1 MSKNK
6 YSLGE
11 RFYSFLISVLCI
23 CAVVLVAALVIQNR
37 LEERR
42 GNLVQSNTVVSVPES
57 TPAPLSLSIA
67 PTATPENYIALPAQ
81 TPVPTREPSAVQD
94 AVYDYLPVYTS
105 VETEEKVIA
114 ITVDD
119 CSHQLN
125 VKYAAMAAA
134 EYGAKLTLFPYGQSV
149 MQEGMT
155 ELLRSCVN
163 SLGFQ
168 IENRTWSNAQVF
180 QLENDAMATE
190 IWAADVAVDYV
201 LGGEYTMHFLRM
213 RSGSG
218 SWDTRT
224 HAYLKQLGYDGI
236 VNWSV
241 SSNGKDFDALQKSIG
256 PGKIYQ
262 FTSSQEDA
270 QMMIEFMKFA
280 HEQGYRMVTLNELL
294 GYAANVLTP
303 EEDPNTILTQT
314 LPTLKDYTP
323 VYMRLDSNDRAWQV
337 LLVQR
342 HLAELG
348 YLAPEDADGIFGEG
362 TASALSR
369 FQVAHDLMGTGIA
382 DTQTQTLLFADD
394 E

>member
-6 YSLGE
+6 YSIGE
-11 RFYSFLISVLCI
+11 RFFSFLISVLCV
-23 CAVVLVAALVIQNR
+23 CAVILVAALVIQSR
-37 LEERR
+37 MEKR
-42 GNLVQSNTVVSVPES
+42 GEQNDPGAVVSVPET
-57 TPAPLSLSIA
+57 TPEPLTLSIA
-67 PTATPENYIALPAQ
+67 PTATPENFVPAPVQ
-81 TPVPTREPSAVQD
+81 TPVPTRGPSGIEEAS
-94 AVYDYLPVYTS
+94 YDYLPVYTRAD
-105 VETEEKVIA
+105 TEEKVIA

-125 VKYAAMAAA
+125 VRYAAMAAA

-155 ELLRSCVN
+155 ELLRACVN
-163 SLGFQ
+163 SFGYQ
-168 IENRTWSNAQVF
+168 VENRTWSNAQVF

-190 IWAADVAVDYV
+190 IWAADVAADYV
-201 LGGEYTMHFLRM
+201 LGGDYEMRFLRM

-241 SSNGKDFDALQKSIG
+241 SSNGSDIDKLQKSIG

-262 FTSSQEDA
+262 FTSSQEDV
-270 QMMIEFMKFA
+270 QLMIMFMKFA

-294 GYAANVLTP
+294 GYEANELTLV
-303 EEDPNTILTQT
+303 EDVNTILTQT
-314 LPTLKDYTP
+314 LPTLKGYEP
-323 VYMRLDSNDRAWQV
+323 VYVLLNNNDRAWQV

-342 HLAELG
+342 RLAELG
-348 YLAPEDADGIFGEG
+348 YLAPEDADGIFGAG
-362 TASALSR
+362 TASAISK
-369 FQVAHDLMGTGIA
+369 FQAAHDLMGTGIA
-382 DTQTQTLLFADD
+382 DTQTQQLLFAD